1 MHAAFSFSFSLSC
14 TVARHERRKSSNA
27 KQSEATPI
35 ISAPLPPTL
44 FSLSPSPRA
53 PLASII
59 PPTAPM
65 ASSVSD
71 PPLLPAVLFL
81 LLSAAPFL
89 AFSSEPLNAEG
100 IRILTHLLALFI
112 AVVVDY
118 FNHPRVHVQ

>member
-1 MHAAFSFSFSLSC
+1 
-14 TVARHERRKSSNA
+14 
-27 KQSEATPI
+27 
-35 ISAPLPPTL
+35 
-44 FSLSPSPRA
+44 
-53 PLASII
+53 
-59 PPTAPM
+59 M